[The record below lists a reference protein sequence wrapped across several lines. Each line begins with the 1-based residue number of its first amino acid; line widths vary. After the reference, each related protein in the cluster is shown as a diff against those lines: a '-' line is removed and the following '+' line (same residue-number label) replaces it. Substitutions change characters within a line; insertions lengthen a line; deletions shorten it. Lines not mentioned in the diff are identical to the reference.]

1 MSKTSISTRQ
11 DQSGTTQQ
19 HKMAYFGTIQVL
31 GQDHYA
37 TAREWLPFSDAGKDT
52 HFSFPGSGW
61 INTLQVKKILF
72 NDSVFLSHGNS
83 AADCQSFVW
92 DNFNIFQL
100 SNTEMNPWSVESSCV
115 GRLAIRRR
123 TARLLCGVL
132 FQRGLSLRCRKSPLE
147 KWSDPPDIIF
157 NFNVTLT
164 SCWAQ
169 FWVVFRNE
177 FLVISMYDSE
187 SGGLSGIWILYDFG
201 LQHLMLRNLPS
212 LSLMFPPKI
221 DVSTVLREAFAH
233 QNFTVVFDTGSGNL
247 IVETQVLIVSETS
260 LGATDLS
267 RPALIITLIVIFFW
281 FGDKV
286 PGKDCTSDASSSVEF
301 RSMPCFYAHKVS
313 CIENIGM
320 QHWPNFSPSLMHFN
334 CLIMII

>member
-1 MSKTSISTRQ
+1 MIRQTLFLISMLLL
-11 DQSGTTQQ
+11 QSL
-19 HKMAYFGTIQVL
+19 K
-31 GQDHYA
+31 
-37 TAREWLPFSDAGKDT
+37 
-52 HFSFPGSGW
+52 
-61 INTLQVKKILF
+61 
-72 NDSVFLSHGNS
+72 
-83 AADCQSFVW
+83 
-92 DNFNIFQL
+92 
-100 SNTEMNPWSVESSCV
+100 
-115 GRLAIRRR
+115 
-123 TARLLCGVL
+123 
-132 FQRGLSLRCRKSPLE
+132 
-147 KWSDPPDIIF
+147 
-157 NFNVTLT
+157 

-187 SGGLSGIWILYDFG
+187 SGVLSGIWILYDFG

-260 LGATDLS
+260 LRATDSS
-267 RPALIITLIVIFFW
+267 RPALTITLIVIFFW

-286 PGKDCTSDASSSVEF
+286 PGKDCTSDASNSVEF

-320 QHWPNFSPSLMHFN
+320 QHHWPNFSPSLMHFN
-334 CLIMII
+334 CLIMISGMFQHYLHLVPPQFPTNGVEACNSHKRFDHLHGVLVSSETWVNLQLWNRSSFFLSDLSFAWCGSIGNLRFPVYLTSSV